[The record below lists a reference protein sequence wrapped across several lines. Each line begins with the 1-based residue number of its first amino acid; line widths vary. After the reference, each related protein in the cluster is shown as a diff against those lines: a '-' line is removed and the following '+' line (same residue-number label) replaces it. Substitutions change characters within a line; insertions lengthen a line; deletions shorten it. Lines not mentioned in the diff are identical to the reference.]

1 MNRHTRQTAG
11 TKASTTVV
19 VLAAGAGTR
28 FRGDVGNDDTES
40 GAGLDDARAPH
51 KLLATLPATADRPA
65 ETVAARSI
73 AHAIAADL
81 GDVIVVTGAVDLGLA
96 DLNLGDAN
104 LADLDYD
111 DLDYDDLDLAGRVI
125 LRHNPDWERGQ
136 MTSVLAGI
144 AEAASRGHQR
154 VVFGLADQPGIEPAA
169 WRAVAEHDGP
179 IAVATY
185 DGRRGNPVC
194 LHEEVWN
201 LLPAGGDEG
210 ARVLMRDHPSLVREV
225 PCTGSP
231 ADIDTVEDLRQWQS
245 S

>member
-1 MNRHTRQTAG
+1 MNRHTGQTAVPS
-11 TKASTTVV
+11 ASTAVV
-19 VLAAGAGTR
+19 VLAAGAGAR
-28 FRGDVGNDDTES
+28 FCVDALHDEEGRDENGRDENGRVDTP
-40 GAGLDDARAPH
+40 APH

-73 AHAIAADL
+73 ANAIAADL
-81 GDVIVVTGAVDLGLA
+81 GDVIVVTGAVDLDLA
-96 DLNLGDAN
+96 D
-104 LADLDYD
+104 
-111 DLDYDDLDLAGRVI
+111 RVVR
-125 LRHNPDWERGQ
+125 RHNPDWERGQ

-169 WRAVAEHDGP
+169 WRAVAEYDGP

-185 DGRRGNPVC
+185 DGRRGNPVR
-194 LHEEVWN
+194 LDEEVWN

-210 ARVLMRDHPSLVREV
+210 ARVLMRDHPNLVREV